1 MAKNCSLSISVLEI
15 VRRNQMNFRLRDL
28 ALVAVCVPVG
38 NYLYEFLRND
48 NYVVAFERS
57 YFQLIPLAVI
67 ALIWW
72 SRYRAN
78 RIQLRRDLEFTPDRG
93 VD

>member
-1 MAKNCSLSISVLEI
+1 
-15 VRRNQMNFRLRDL
+15 MNFRLRDL
-28 ALVAVCVPVG
+28 ALVAVCVPAG

-48 NYVVAFERS
+48 NYAAAFERS
-57 YFQLIPLAVI
+57 YFQLIPLVVI

-72 SRYRAN
+72 SRHRAN
-78 RIQLRRDLEFTPDRG
+78 RIQLRRDLELAPDRR